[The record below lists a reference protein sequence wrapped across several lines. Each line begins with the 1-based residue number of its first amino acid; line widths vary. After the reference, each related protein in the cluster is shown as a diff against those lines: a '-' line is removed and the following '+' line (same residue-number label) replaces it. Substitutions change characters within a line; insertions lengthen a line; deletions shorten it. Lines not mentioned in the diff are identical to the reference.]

1 MGLRESEE
9 AAATDGGVVSR
20 AWASELIAKKAARM
34 RSVFMMNND
43 VSCLPFPA
51 GAGLFPKIG
60 GYYLLMSQSDKTS
73 LSPFPTTRWTLIRR
87 AQKGGEA
94 EAAHAMEE
102 ICRQYWYPIYAFA
115 RRGGFSAED
124 AEDLTQTFFQRLI
137 ASETILAARQEKG
150 LLRTFMLAL
159 LKRVTANHFRHA
171 SAEKRGGSAAA
182 TLSLDDET
190 AEERYIREPADI
202 HDPDML
208 FDRAWAQGVLDAAQ
222 KKLRADF
229 AKADNL
235 ESFDQLSEFLPLGD
249 NATPYAE
256 AAARLAISE
265 ATLRLQIH
273 RMRKRYGKL
282 IEEEITHTV
291 NDPAEV
297 KTELAHLMAVIGR

>member
-1 MGLRESEE
+1 
-9 AAATDGGVVSR
+9 
-20 AWASELIAKKAARM
+20 
-34 RSVFMMNND
+34 
-43 VSCLPFPA
+43 
-51 GAGLFPKIG
+51 
-60 GYYLLMSQSDKTS
+60 MSPPDKSS

-94 EAAHAMEE
+94 EAARAMEE

-115 RRGGFSAED
+115 RRAGFAAQD

-137 ASETILAARQEKG
+137 TSETILAARQEKG

-171 SAEKRGGSAAA
+171 SAEKRGGSAA

-208 FDRAWAQGVLDAAQ
+208 FDRAWAQGVLDAAE

-235 ESFDQLSEFLPLGD
+235 DSYDQLREFLPLGD
-249 NATPYAE
+249 NATPYT
-256 AAARLAISE
+256 AAAKKLGINE

-273 RMRKRYGKL
+273 RMRKRYGKC
-282 IEEEITHTV
+282 IEETIAQTV
-291 NDPAEV
+291 NEPAEV